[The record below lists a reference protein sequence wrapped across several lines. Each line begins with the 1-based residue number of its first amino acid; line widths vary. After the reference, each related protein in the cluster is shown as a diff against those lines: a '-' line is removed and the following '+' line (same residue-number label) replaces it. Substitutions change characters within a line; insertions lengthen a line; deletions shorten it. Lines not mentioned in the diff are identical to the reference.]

1 MLKESVMNFNEKL
14 QQLRKQKG
22 LTQEQLASS
31 LYVSRTAISKWE
43 AGRGYPNLDSLK
55 EIAKFFDITI
65 DELLSGDELLIA
77 AQEDNKRVQKNFLD
91 LIYGLLD
98 ISALMLF
105 FLPFFAVK
113 SGDGI
118 ESVSLL
124 ALTGIQP
131 YLKIIYCTMVVAT
144 IMAGVA
150 TLALQNCN
158 AHIWIKGKRLL
169 SLLLGAALA
178 LVFII
183 SSQPYAAVFAFF
195 LLAIKASTRLKR

>member
-1 MLKESVMNFNEKL
+1 MNFNEKL

-22 LTQEQLASS
+22 LTQEQLASC

-55 EIAKFFDITI
+55 AIAKCFDVTI
-65 DELLSGDELLIA
+65 DELLSNDELLTV
-77 AQEDNKRVQKNFLD
+77 AQEDKNRAKKTFLD

-98 ISALMLF
+98 VSALMLF

-113 SGDGI
+113 TATEI

-124 ALTGIQP
+124 SLVGVQP
-131 YLKIIYCTMVVAT
+131 YLKACYWVVVIAT
-144 IMAGVA
+144 VLTGIA

-158 AHIWIKGKRLL
+158 APIWIKGKRLL
-169 SLLLGAALA
+169 SLSLGAAIA
-178 LVFII
+178 LLFII
-183 SSQPYAAVFAFF
+183 SSQPYAAAFAFF
-195 LLAIKASTRLKR
+195 LLTMKALTLIKR